1 VVIWGGLATFAILIL
16 GYYYL
21 NAQSQPESMQ
31 DDVIAH
37 ISDTPMVGGHGDQ
50 PIPNVE
56 KTHTQISEL
65 SEQPMLTFSISD
77 KIRIQLL
84 YRNVNDDQQQDGS
97 EGEVIAADTAGADND
112 DLGNDDAPSDSAGSN
127 KHGTERPN
135 RDSDGDGDNNRL
147 LEDSDGDGIIDLS
160 DQCPRDRESFNGIND
175 SDGCPDVAP
184 PVDTDSDEIPD
195 SSDNCPDLPNPTQS
209 NMDADAMG
217 DACDPDDDNDGL
229 TDDQERSLRT
239 NPFDPDSDGEGIS
252 DPVDACPLA
261 PENYNGFQDTDGCP
275 DLAPADEKDADGV
288 PDSSDNCPNV
298 ANPDQEDFDSDGIG
312 DACDP
317 DRDNDTVLDI
327 SDACPFEPETFN
339 TLDDSD
345 GCPDVFEP
353 PVPAPLP
360 DISIED
366 VLLTESNSRTKN
378 FDFTVTRTG
387 ETSGASSVDFAT
399 ADGTATVAD
408 ADYAANAGTLDF
420 AAGET
425 SKTVTVV
432 VNGDTDVESDETF
445 FVNLSNCLGCNI
457 ADGQG
462 LGTIVNDDFPPAP
475 DPCDGLD
482 NNGNKIIDEGEVG
495 TDDNANGLVD
505 EPGDACPLPPP
516 PPAVDPCDGMDN
528 NGNGIIDEAAVGID
542 DDLDG
547 LIDEEGEACP
557 DLTYKG

>member
-1 VVIWGGLATFAILIL
+1 M
-16 GYYYL
+16 
-21 NAQSQPESMQ
+21 NAQNQPESMQ

-37 ISDTPMVGGHGDQ
+37 ISDTPKVGALGDQ

-56 KTHTQISEL
+56 ETPMQISEL
-65 SEQPMLTFSISD
+65 SEQAMLALSISD
-77 KIRIQLL
+77 KLRIQLL
-84 YRNVNDDQQQDGS
+84 SRNAIEGQQQDGS
-97 EGEVIAADTAGADND
+97 QSEAIAADTAGADSD
-112 DLGNDDAPSDSAGSN
+112 DLENDNPPSDSDDNNNQGAA
-127 KHGTERPN
+127 N
-135 RDSDGDGDNNRL
+135 RDRNSDGGDDDTNRL
-147 LEDSDGDGIIDLS
+147 LEDSDGDGIIDHL

-184 PVDTDSDEIPD
+184 PVDTDGDEIPD

-209 NMDADAMG
+209 NVDADAMG

-229 TDDQERSLRT
+229 TDDQEKALRT

-275 DLAPADEKDADGV
+275 DLAPPDDTDADGV
-288 PDSSDNCPNV
+288 PDSSDNCPDV
-298 ANPDQEDFDSDGIG
+298 ANPDQEDLDSDGIG
-312 DACDP
+312 DVCDP
-317 DRDNDTVLDI
+317 DRDNDTVPDV
-327 SDACPFEPETFN
+327 SDACPSEPETFN

-353 PVPAPLP
+353 PLP

-378 FDFTVTRTG
+378 FQFIVTRTG
-387 ETSGASSVDFAT
+387 NTSVSSTIDFAT
-399 ADGTATVAD
+399 ADGTATAGS
-408 ADYAANAGTLDF
+408 DYASASGTLDF

-425 SKTVTVV
+425 SKTVAVV
-432 VNGDTDVESDETF
+432 VNGDTTVEPDETF
-445 FVNLSNCLGCNI
+445 NVNLSNCVNCTI
-457 ADGQG
+457 SDSQG
-462 LGTIVNDDFPPAP
+462 VGTILNDDLTPTDA
-475 DPCDGLD
+475 CDGLD
-482 NNGNKIIDEGEVG
+482 NNGNMIIDEGEVG
-495 TDDNANGLVD
+495 TDDNGNGLVD

-516 PPAVDPCDGMDN
+516 PPAVDPCDGIDN
-528 NGNGIIDEAAVGID
+528 NGNGIIDEASVGID

-557 DLTYKG
+557 NLPTRDS